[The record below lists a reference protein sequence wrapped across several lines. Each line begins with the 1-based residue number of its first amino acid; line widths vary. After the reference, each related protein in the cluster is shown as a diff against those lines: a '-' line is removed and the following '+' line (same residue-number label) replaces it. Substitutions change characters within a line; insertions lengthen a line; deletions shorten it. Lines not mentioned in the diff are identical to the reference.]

1 VFSNGCGIPS
11 VANVFRNQKLLYE
24 FFVSAAPWLLPGG
37 LGQIHVA
44 LRTST
49 HYKQW
54 DIEEL
59 ARKAGLVLKKTVRA
73 VWYVCVSLC
82 VCGVCVRWN
91 VCVVFL
97 KRWYQ

>member
-1 VFSNGCGIPS
+1 MVCVCVCVSWCAFSNECGIPS
-11 VANVFRNQKLLYE
+11 VANVRRNQKLLYE

-73 VWYVCVSLC
+73 VCAC
-82 VCGVCVRWN
+82 VCGVWS
-91 VCVVFL
+91 F
-97 KRWYQ
+97 